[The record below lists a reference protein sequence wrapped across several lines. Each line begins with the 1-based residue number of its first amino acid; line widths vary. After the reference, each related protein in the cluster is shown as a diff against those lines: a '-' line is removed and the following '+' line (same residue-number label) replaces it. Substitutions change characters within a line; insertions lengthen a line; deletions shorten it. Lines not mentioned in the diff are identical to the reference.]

1 MISTGDEKIFT
12 GAGAAVAAG
21 LEHSAAGA
29 MLRLVIT
36 GSVDDGKSTLIG
48 RLLYDTKQILV
59 DQLEALRTAS
69 ARRNGGG
76 GLDLSLLTDGLRAER
91 EQGITIDV
99 AYRYFQTPHRKF
111 IIADTPGHERYTRN
125 MVTGA
130 STGDLAVI
138 LIDARKGVVEQTR
151 RHAFIASLLGIRH
164 LVVCVN
170 KMDLVEYSQAR
181 FEQVEQDFREFC
193 ARLETTDVTFIP
205 ISAVSGENV
214 VERSQHMA
222 WYQGP
227 ALLYH
232 LEHVHIASD
241 RNLIDCRFP
250 VQWVIRPGQ
259 AAGQGAGPAE
269 WPGAGL
275 GTEPGEGDGHRHYRA
290 YAGQIAAG
298 VFRAG
303 DPVLVLPAGEETR
316 IASVESF
323 DGALPEACAPMSTA
337 LRLEDDLDISRGDMI
352 CRPHN
357 RPTVDSHVEAIV
369 CWMADEP
376 VTNGRV
382 YAIKHTTRSARAV
395 VEEVRYRIDV
405 NTLHR
410 DENAR
415 QLALNDIGRMRLRT
429 SVPLIFDEY
438 RRNRT
443 TGSFILI
450 DEATNGTVGAG
461 MIIEAHMEPVSAD
474 RAEVTW
480 DPRRLARAARWAL
493 LGQHG
498 ATVWLTGL
506 PASGKST
513 IAGAL
518 EERLARDGY
527 RAYRLDGDNLRYG
540 LNSDLGFE
548 PGDRAENIRRVAH
561 VASLFADAGTIAI
574 VSVISPYA
582 VDRQLARSIHERGE
596 LDFFEVFVD
605 TPLEEC
611 ERRDPKGLYARARG
625 GKIHGFTGV
634 DAPYEAPR
642 NADVELRPCQEPI
655 EELIERLVTE
665 LRARGVV

>member
-1 MISTGDEKIFT
+1 
-12 GAGAAVAAG
+12 
-21 LEHSAAGA
+21 

-48 RLLYDTKQILV
+48 RLLYDSKQILN
-59 DQLEALRTAS
+59 DQLEALRAAS
-69 ARRNGGG
+69 ERRNGER

-111 IIADTPGHERYTRN
+111 IIADTPGHESYTRN

-130 STGDLAVI
+130 STADVAVL

-170 KMDLVEYSQAR
+170 KMDLAGYAQLR
-181 FEQVEQDFREFC
+181 FEQVEQEFREFC
-193 ARLETTDVTFIP
+193 ARLEATDVTFIP
-205 ISAVSGENV
+205 TSAVHGENI
-214 VERSQHMA
+214 VERSHHMP

-232 LEHVHIASD
+232 LEHVHISSD

-250 VQWVIRPGQ
+250 VQWVVRPGP
-259 AAGQGAGPAE
+259 GP
-269 WPGAGL
+269 GSSS
-275 GTEPGEGDGHRHYRA
+275 GDPDYRG

-298 VFRAG
+298 VFRTG
-303 DPVLVLPAGEETR
+303 DPVVVLPGGEETR
-316 IASVESF
+316 IASVETS
-323 DGALPEACAPMSTA
+323 DGSMGEACAPMSVTI
-337 LRLEDDLDISRGDMI
+337 RLDGDLDVSRGDMI

-357 RPTVDSHVEAIV
+357 RPTVDRHLEAIV
-369 CWMADEP
+369 CWMGDDPAVP
-376 VTNGRV
+376 GAM
-382 YAIKHTTRSARAV
+382 YAIKHTTRSARAI
-395 VEEVRYRIDV
+395 VEQVRYRIDV
-405 NTLHR
+405 NTLRR
-410 DENAR
+410 DANAAG
-415 QLALNDIGRMRLRT
+415 LGINDIGRVRLRT
-429 SVPLIFDEY
+429 TVPIIFDEY

-461 MIIEAHMEPVSAD
+461 MIIEAHIERPESQRAD
-474 RAEVTW
+474 VVW
-480 DPRRLARAARWAL
+480 DRSRLARGARWEL
-493 LGQHG
+493 LGQRG

-506 PASGKST
+506 PAAGKST
-513 IAGAL
+513 IAAAL
-518 EERLARDGY
+518 EERIAREGF

-561 VASLFADAGTIAI
+561 VASLFADSGTIAI
-574 VSVISPYA
+574 VSVISPYE
-582 VDRQLARSIHERGE
+582 VDRQVARSIHEGGE
-596 LDFFEVFVD
+596 LEFLEVWVN

-611 ERRDPKGLYARARG
+611 ERRDPKGQYARARV
-625 GKIHGFTGV
+625 GKITGFTGV
-634 DAPYEAPR
+634 DAPYERPR
-642 NADVELRPCQEPI
+642 DADLELRPCEQPLEK
-655 EELIERLVTE
+655 LVEQLVGE
-665 LRARGVV
+665 LRSRGVLGDPR

>member
-1 MISTGDEKIFT
+1 
-12 GAGAAVAAG
+12 
-21 LEHSAAGA
+21 

-48 RLLYDTKQILV
+48 RLLYDSKQILT
-59 DQLEALRTAS
+59 DQLEALRAAS
-69 ARRNGGG
+69 ERRNGER

-130 STGDLAVI
+130 STADLAVI

-164 LVVCVN
+164 LAVCVN
-170 KMDLVEYSQAR
+170 KMDLVDYSQAR
-181 FEQVEQDFREFC
+181 FEQVEQEFREFC

-205 ISAVSGENV
+205 VSAVHGENV
-214 VERSQHMA
+214 VDRSEHMP

-232 LEHVHIASD
+232 LEHVHISSD

-250 VQWVIRPGQ
+250 VQWVIRPG
-259 AAGQGAGPAE
+259 ASSGSSDP
-269 WPGAGL
+269 
-275 GTEPGEGDGHRHYRA
+275 DYRG

-303 DPVLVLPAGEETR
+303 DPVVVLPSGEETR
-316 IASVESF
+316 IASVDTS
-323 DGALPEACAPMSTA
+323 DGPLGEACTPMSVTI
-337 LRLEDDLDISRGDMI
+337 RLDSELDISRGDMI

-357 RPTVDSHVEAIV
+357 RPTVDRHLEAIV
-369 CWMADEP
+369 CWMTDDPIVA
-376 VTNGRV
+376 GGV

-410 DENAR
+410 DASAS
-415 QLALNDIGRMRLRT
+415 QLGLNDIGRVRLRT
-429 SVPLIFDEY
+429 TVPMIFDEY

-450 DEATNGTVGAG
+450 DEATNATAGAG
-461 MIIEAHMEPVSAD
+461 MIIEAHIEHPEV
-474 RAEVTW
+474 RRGEVTW
-480 DPRRLARAARWAL
+480 DRSRLARGARWAL
-493 LGQHG
+493 LGQRG
-498 ATVWLTGL
+498 ATVWMTGL
-506 PASGKST
+506 PAAGKST
-513 IAGAL
+513 IAAAL
-518 EERLARDGY
+518 EERIARDGY

-540 LNSDLGFE
+540 LNSDLGFD
-548 PGDRAENIRRVAH
+548 PIDRAENIRRVAH
-561 VASLFADAGTIAI
+561 VASLFADSGAIAI
-574 VSVISPYA
+574 VSVISPYEI
-582 VDRQLARSIHERGE
+582 DRQLARSIHERGE
-596 LDFFEVFVD
+596 LEFLEVFVN
-605 TPLEEC
+605 TPLDEC

-625 GKIHGFTGV
+625 GKITGFTGV
-634 DAPYEAPR
+634 DAPYERPTD
-642 NADVELRPCQEPI
+642 ADVELRPCDQPLED
-655 EELIERLVTE
+655 LVEQLVVE
-665 LRARGVV
+665 LRARGLVGEPR

>member
-1 MISTGDEKIFT
+1 
-12 GAGAAVAAG
+12 
-21 LEHSAAGA
+21 

-48 RLLYDTKQILV
+48 RLLYDSKQILT
-59 DQLEALRTAS
+59 DQLEALRAAS
-69 ARRNGGG
+69 ERRNGGR

-130 STGDLAVI
+130 STADLAVI

-164 LVVCVN
+164 LAVCVN
-170 KMDLVEYSQAR
+170 KMDLVDYSQAR
-181 FEQVEQDFREFC
+181 FEQVEQEFREFC

-205 ISAVSGENV
+205 VSAVHGENV
-214 VERSQHMA
+214 VDRSEHMP

-232 LEHVHIASD
+232 LEHVHISSD

-250 VQWVIRPGQ
+250 VQWVIRPG
-259 AAGQGAGPAE
+259 ASSGSSDP
-269 WPGAGL
+269 
-275 GTEPGEGDGHRHYRA
+275 DYRG

-303 DPVLVLPAGEETR
+303 DPVVVLPSGEETR
-316 IASVESF
+316 IASVDTS
-323 DGALPEACAPMSTA
+323 DGPLGEACTPMSVTI
-337 LRLEDDLDISRGDMI
+337 RLDSELDISRGDMI

-357 RPTVDSHVEAIV
+357 RPTVDRHLEAIV
-369 CWMADEP
+369 CWMTDDPIVA
-376 VTNGRV
+376 GGV

-410 DENAR
+410 DASAS
-415 QLALNDIGRMRLRT
+415 QLGLNDIGRVRLRT
-429 SVPLIFDEY
+429 TVPMIFDEY

-450 DEATNGTVGAG
+450 DEATNATAGAG
-461 MIIEAHMEPVSAD
+461 MIIEAHIEHPEV
-474 RAEVTW
+474 RRGEVTW
-480 DPRRLARAARWAL
+480 DRSRLARGARWAL
-493 LGQHG
+493 LGQRG
-498 ATVWLTGL
+498 ATVWMTGL
-506 PASGKST
+506 PAAGKST
-513 IAGAL
+513 IAAAL
-518 EERLARDGY
+518 EERIARDGY

-540 LNSDLGFE
+540 LNSDLGFD
-548 PGDRAENIRRVAH
+548 PIDRAENIRRVAH
-561 VASLFADAGTIAI
+561 VASLFADSGAIAI
-574 VSVISPYA
+574 VSVISPYEI
-582 VDRQLARSIHERGE
+582 DRQLARSIHERGE
-596 LDFFEVFVD
+596 LEFLEVFVN
-605 TPLEEC
+605 TPLDEC

-625 GKIHGFTGV
+625 GKITGFTGV
-634 DAPYEAPR
+634 DAPYERPTD
-642 NADVELRPCQEPI
+642 ADVELRPCDQPLED
-655 EELIERLVTE
+655 LVEQLVVE
-665 LRARGVV
+665 LRARGLVGEPR

>member
-1 MISTGDEKIFT
+1 MKSR
-12 GAGAAVAAG
+12 
-21 LEHSAAGA
+21 SAAKTVTPTLEQA
-29 MLRLVIT
+29 PSSSMLRLVIT

-48 RLLYDTKQILV
+48 RLLYDTEQILP
-59 DQLEALRTAS
+59 DQLEALRAAS
-69 ARRNGGG
+69 ERRNGER

-130 STGDLAVI
+130 STADLAVI

-164 LVVCVN
+164 LVVGVN
-170 KMDLVEYSQAR
+170 KMDLVGYDQAR
-181 FEQVEQDFREFC
+181 FEQVEQVFRDFC
-193 ARLETTDVTFIP
+193 ARLEATDVTFIP
-205 ISAVSGENV
+205 VSAIHGENV
-214 VERSQHMA
+214 VERSRHMP

-232 LEHVHIASD
+232 LEHVHISSD

-250 VQWVIRPGQ
+250 VQWVIRPG
-259 AAGQGAGPAE
+259 
-269 WPGAGL
+269 PGSSS
-275 GTEPGEGDGHRHYRA
+275 TDPDYRG

-303 DPVLVLPAGEETR
+303 DPVVVLPGGEETS
-316 IASVESF
+316 IVSVDTS
-323 DGALPEACAPMSTA
+323 DGSLEEACAPMSVTI
-337 LRLEDDLDISRGDMI
+337 RLAGDLDVSRGDMI

-357 RPTVDSHVEAIV
+357 RPTVDRHLEAIV
-369 CWMADEP
+369 CWMTDDPIAA
-376 VTNGRV
+376 GGV
-382 YAIKHTTRSARAV
+382 YVIKHTTRSARAI

-410 DENAR
+410 DEQAR
-415 QLALNDIGRMRLRT
+415 QLGLNDIGRVRLRT
-429 SVPLIFDEY
+429 SVPIIFDEY

-450 DEATNGTVGAG
+450 DEATNVTAGAG
-461 MIIEAHMEPVSAD
+461 MILEAHIERPEARRGD
-474 RAEVTW
+474 VTW
-480 DPRRLARAARWAL
+480 DRSRLTRGARWAL
-493 LGQHG
+493 LGQCG

-506 PASGKST
+506 PAAGKST
-513 IAGAL
+513 IAAAL
-518 EERLARDGY
+518 EERIARDGY
-527 RAYRLDGDNLRYG
+527 RTYRLDGDNLRYG

-561 VASLFADAGTIAI
+561 VASLFADSGTIAI
-574 VSVISPYA
+574 VSVISPYE
-582 VDRQLARSIHERGE
+582 VDRQVARTIHERGE
-596 LDFFEVFVD
+596 LEFLEVFVN
-605 TPLEEC
+605 TPLAEC

-625 GKIHGFTGV
+625 GKLTGFTGV
-634 DAPYEAPR
+634 DAPYEPPR
-642 NADVELRPCQEPI
+642 NADVELRPCEQPVDH
-655 EELIERLVTE
+655 LVEQLVAE
-665 LRARGVV
+665 LRSRGVLGEPA

>member
-1 MISTGDEKIFT
+1 
-12 GAGAAVAAG
+12 
-21 LEHSAAGA
+21 

-48 RLLYDTKQILV
+48 RLLYDSEQILT

-69 ARRNGGG
+69 ERNGVR

-99 AYRYFQTPHRKF
+99 AYRYFQTAHRKF

-130 STGDLAVI
+130 STADLAVI
-138 LIDARKGVVEQTR
+138 LIDVRKGVVEQTR

-170 KMDLVEYSQAR
+170 KMDMVDYSQTP
-181 FEQVEQDFREFC
+181 FEAVEQDFREFC

-205 ISAVSGENV
+205 ISAVHGENV
-214 VERSQHMA
+214 VERSQQME

-227 ALLYH
+227 ALLYY

-241 RNLIDCRFP
+241 RNLIDCRLP

-259 AAGQGAGPAE
+259 GR
-269 WPGAGL
+269 
-275 GTEPGEGDGHRHYRA
+275 DRDYRA

-298 VFRAG
+298 VFRPG
-303 DPVLVLPAGEETR
+303 DPVLVLPSGEESR
-316 IASVESF
+316 VASIDTF
-323 DGALPEACAPMSTA
+323 DGSLIEACAPMSVA

-357 RPTVDSHVEAIV
+357 RPTVERHIEAIG
-369 CWMADEP
+369 CWMTDEP
-376 VTNGRV
+376 VVAGGR
-382 YAIKHTTRSARAV
+382 YAIKHTTRSARAI

-405 NTLHR
+405 NSMHR

-415 QLALNDIGRMRLRT
+415 QLGLNDIGRIRLRT
-429 SVPLIFDEY
+429 TVPLIFDEY

-461 MIIEAHMEPVSAD
+461 MIIEAHMEPTDSGRTD
-474 RAEVTW
+474 VTW
-480 DPRRLARAARWAL
+480 DRNGLARGARWAL
-493 LGQHG
+493 LGQRG

-506 PASGKST
+506 PAAGKST
-513 IAGAL
+513 IAAVL
-518 EERLARDGY
+518 DERLTRDGY

-540 LNSDLGFE
+540 LNSDLGFD

-561 VASLFADAGTIAI
+561 VASLFADSGTIAI

-582 VDRQLARSIHERGE
+582 VDRRLARSIHERGE
-596 LDFFEVFVD
+596 LEFLEVFVN
-605 TPLEEC
+605 TPLAEC
-611 ERRDPKGLYARARG
+611 ERRDPKGLYARARV
-625 GKIHGFTGV
+625 GKITGFTGV
-634 DAPYEAPR
+634 DAPYEPPR
-642 NADVELRPCQEPI
+642 EAEVELRPLERPL
-655 EELIERLVTE
+655 EELVEELVAA
-665 LRARGVV
+665 LRARGVLGERP

>member
-1 MISTGDEKIFT
+1 MTSSGVGQT
-12 GAGAAVAAG
+12 VAA
-21 LEHSAAGA
+21 LDEASAGA
-29 MLRLVIT
+29 MLRLVLT

-48 RLLYDTKQILV
+48 RLLYDSKQILV
-59 DQLEALRTAS
+59 DQLEALRVAS
-69 ARRNGGG
+69 ARRNGEQ

-99 AYRYFQTPHRKF
+99 AYRYFQTAHRKF

-130 STGDLAVI
+130 STADLAVI
-138 LIDARKGVVEQTR
+138 LIDVRKGVVEQTR

-170 KMDLVEYSQAR
+170 KMDLIDYAQAP
-181 FEQVEQDFREFC
+181 FEQVEHDFREFC
-193 ARLETTDVTFIP
+193 ARLETIDVTFIP
-205 ISAVSGENV
+205 ISAVHGENV
-214 VERSQHMA
+214 VERSREMS

-241 RNLIDCRFP
+241 RNLIDCRLP
-250 VQWVIRPGQ
+250 VQWVVRTGPSSRP
-259 AAGQGAGPAE
+259 AIEPAV

-275 GTEPGEGDGHRHYRA
+275 VADSRPVKHEYRS

-303 DPVLVLPAGEETR
+303 DPVVVLPSGEETR

-323 DGALPEACAPMSTA
+323 DGSLTEACAPMSIA

-357 RPTVDSHVEAIV
+357 RPTVDRHIEAIV
-369 CWMADEP
+369 CWMGEEP
-376 VTNGRV
+376 VSPGGV
-382 YAIKHTTRSARAV
+382 YAIKHTTRSTRAV
-395 VEEVRYRIDV
+395 VEEIRYRIDV
-405 NTLHR
+405 NSLHR
-410 DENAR
+410 DEDAQR
-415 QLALNDIGRMRLRT
+415 LELNDVGRLRLLT
-429 SVPLIFDEY
+429 TTPLIFDEY

-443 TGSFILI
+443 TGSFILV
-450 DEATNGTVGAG
+450 DEASNGTVGAG
-461 MIIEAHMEPVSAD
+461 MIIEAHLERSDSQQAGV
-474 RAEVTW
+474 RW
-480 DPRRLARAARWAL
+480 DSSRLARTARWAL
-493 LGQHG
+493 LGQRG

-513 IAGAL
+513 IGGGL
-518 EERLARDGY
+518 EERLAVDGY

-540 LNSDLGFE
+540 LNSDLGFA

-561 VASLFADAGTIAI
+561 VASLFADSGTIAI
-574 VSVISPYA
+574 VSAISPYA
-582 VDRQLARSIHERGE
+582 ADRQLARSVHEENGLE
-596 LDFFEVFVD
+596 FLEVFVD

-611 ERRDPKGLYARARG
+611 ERRDPKGHYAKARSG
-625 GKIHGFTGV
+625 ELRGFTGV
-634 DAPYEAPR
+634 DAPYEVPR
-642 NADVELRPCQEPI
+642 EPDVKLHSAERPL
-655 EELIERLVTE
+655 EELVERLVAE
-665 LRARGVV
+665 LRTRGILA

>member
-1 MISTGDEKIFT
+1 MTARGMGQT
-12 GAGAAVAAG
+12 VAQALG
-21 LEHSAAGA
+21 EAPAGA

-48 RLLYDTKQILV
+48 RLLYDSKQILS
-59 DQLEALRTAS
+59 DQLEALRAAS
-69 ARRNGGG
+69 ARRNGEH

-99 AYRYFQTPHRKF
+99 AYRYFQTAHRKF

-130 STGDLAVI
+130 STADLAVI
-138 LIDARKGVVEQTR
+138 LIDARQGVVEQTR

-170 KMDLVEYSQAR
+170 KMDLVDYSQAA
-181 FEQVEQDFREFC
+181 FERVEHDFRQFC

-205 ISAVSGENV
+205 ISAVHGENV
-214 VERSQHMA
+214 VERSEQMP

-241 RNLIDCRFP
+241 RNLIDCRLP
-250 VQWVIRPGQ
+250 VQWVVRT
-259 AAGQGAGPAE
+259 GPRSRRGPEPAV

-275 GTEPGEGDGHRHYRA
+275 VADSDPAQPPEREYRA

-298 VFRAG
+298 VFRPG
-303 DPVLVLPAGEETR
+303 DPVVVLPSGDETR

-323 DGALPEACAPMSTA
+323 DGPLAEACAPMSIA
-337 LRLEDDLDISRGDMI
+337 LRLADDLDVSRGDMI

-357 RPTVDSHVEAIV
+357 RPTVDRHIEATL
-369 CWMADEP
+369 CWMGEEP
-376 VTNGRV
+376 VSAGDV
-382 YAIKHTTRSARAV
+382 YTIKHTTRSARAV
-395 VEEVRYRIDV
+395 VEQIRYRIDV
-405 NTLHR
+405 NSLHR

-415 QLALNDIGRMRLRT
+415 QLGLNDIGRVRLLT
-429 SVPLIFDEY
+429 TAPLIFDEY

-443 TGSFILI
+443 TGSFILVE
-450 DEATNGTVGAG
+450 EASNGTVAAG
-461 MIIEAHMEPVSAD
+461 MIIEAHLERPDAQ
-474 RAEVTW
+474 RAEVRW
-480 DPRRLARAARWAL
+480 DSSRLARTARWAL
-493 LGQHG
+493 LGQQG

-506 PASGKST
+506 PAAGKST

-540 LNSDLGFE
+540 LNSDLGFD
-548 PGDRAENIRRVAH
+548 PADRAENIRRVAH
-561 VASLFADAGTIAI
+561 VANLFADSGVIAI
-574 VSVISPYA
+574 VSAISPYA
-582 VDRQLARSIHERGE
+582 VDRQLARSVHEANAVAF
-596 LDFFEVFVD
+596 LEVFVD

-611 ERRDPKGLYARARG
+611 ERRDPKGQYARARE
-625 GKIHGFTGV
+625 GKVRGFTGI
-634 DAPYEAPR
+634 DAPYERPTQP
-642 NADVELRPCQEPI
+642 DVALRPVEHSL
-655 EELIERLVTE
+655 EEMVERLVAQ
-665 LRARGVV
+665 LRARDVLGER

>member
-1 MISTGDEKIFT
+1 MMSS
-12 GAGAAVAAG
+12 GARQAAPAK
-21 LEHSAAGA
+21 LERPATAA

-48 RLLYDTKQILV
+48 RLLYDSKQILT

-69 ARRNGGG
+69 ERRNGER

-111 IIADTPGHERYTRN
+111 IIADTPGHESYTRN

-130 STGDLAVI
+130 STADLAVI

-170 KMDLVEYSQAR
+170 KMDLVGYAQGR
-181 FEQVEQDFREFC
+181 FEQVEQEFREFC
-193 ARLETTDVTFIP
+193 ARLEATDVTFVP
-205 ISAVSGENV
+205 TSAVHGENI
-214 VERSQHMA
+214 VERSQHMP
-222 WYQGP
+222 WYEGS

-232 LEHVHIASD
+232 LEHVHISSD

-250 VQWVIRPGQ
+250 VQWVIRPG
-259 AAGQGAGPAE
+259 
-269 WPGAGL
+269 PGAGRSSS
-275 GTEPGEGDGHRHYRA
+275 GDPDYRG

-298 VFRAG
+298 VFRSG
-303 DPVLVLPAGEETR
+303 DPVVVLPGGEETR
-316 IASVESF
+316 IAAVDTPAGSV
-323 DGALPEACAPMSTA
+323 GEACAPMSVTI
-337 LRLEDDLDISRGDMI
+337 RLEGDLDVSRGDMI

-357 RPTVDSHVEAIV
+357 RPTIDRHIEAIV
-369 CWMADEP
+369 CWMAEEP
-376 VTNGRV
+376 IAAGGV
-382 YAIKHTTRSARAV
+382 YAIKHTTRSARAT

-410 DENAR
+410 DADATR
-415 QLALNDIGRMRLRT
+415 LGLNDIGRVRLRT
-429 SVPLIFDEY
+429 TVPIIFDEY

-443 TGSFILI
+443 TGSLILI

-461 MIIEAHMEPVSAD
+461 MIIEAHIEQSDPHSAD
-474 RAEVTW
+474 VTW
-480 DPRRLARAARWAL
+480 DRSRLARRARWAL
-493 LGQHG
+493 CGQRG

-513 IAGAL
+513 IAAAL
-518 EERLARDGY
+518 EERIAREGY

-540 LNSDLGFE
+540 LNSDLGFD

-561 VASLFADAGTIAI
+561 VASLFADSGTIAI

-582 VDRQLARSIHERGE
+582 VDRRLARSIHERGE
-596 LDFFEVFVD
+596 LEFLEVFVN
-605 TPLEEC
+605 TPLAEC
-611 ERRDPKGLYARARG
+611 ERRDPKGLYARARV
-625 GKIHGFTGV
+625 GKITGFTGV
-634 DAPYEAPR
+634 DAPYEPPR
-642 NADVELRPCQEPI
+642 EAEVELRPLERPL
-655 EELIERLVTE
+655 EELVEELVAA
-665 LRARGVV
+665 LRAREVLGERP

>member
-1 MISTGDEKIFT
+1 MTSTARQT
-12 GAGAAVAAG
+12 LPST
-21 LEHSAAGA
+21 LEQPPASA

-48 RLLYDTKQILV
+48 RLLYDSKQILN
-59 DQLEALRTAS
+59 DQLEALRAAS
-69 ARRNGGG
+69 ERRNGER

-130 STGDLAVI
+130 STADVAVL

-170 KMDLVEYSQAR
+170 KMDLVGYAQLR
-181 FEQVEQDFREFC
+181 FEQVEQQFREFC

-205 ISAVSGENV
+205 TSAVHGENI
-214 VERSQHMA
+214 VERSEHMP

-232 LEHVHIASD
+232 LEHVHISSD

-250 VQWVIRPGQ
+250 VQWVVRPG
-259 AAGQGAGPAE
+259 
-269 WPGAGL
+269 PGAAD
-275 GTEPGEGDGHRHYRA
+275 PDYRG

-298 VFRAG
+298 VFRSG
-303 DPVLVLPAGEETR
+303 DPVVVLPGGEEAR
-316 IASVESF
+316 IASVDTSEGS
-323 DGALPEACAPMSTA
+323 LTEACAPMSVTI
-337 LRLEDDLDISRGDMI
+337 RLDGDLDISRGDMI

-357 RPTVDSHVEAIV
+357 RPTVDRHLEAIV
-369 CWMADEP
+369 CWMGEDP
-376 VTNGRV
+376 VAAGGM
-382 YAIKHTTRSARAV
+382 YAIKHTTRSARAI
-395 VEEVRYRIDV
+395 VEQVRYRIDV
-405 NTLHR
+405 NTLRR
-410 DENAR
+410 DPQACE
-415 QLALNDIGRMRLRT
+415 LGINDIGRVRLRT
-429 SVPLIFDEY
+429 TVPIIFDEY

-461 MIIEAHMEPVSAD
+461 MIIEAHIDRPESQRAD
-474 RAEVTW
+474 VVW
-480 DPRRLARAARWAL
+480 DRSRLARGARWAL
-493 LGQHG
+493 LGQRG

-506 PASGKST
+506 PAAGTST
-513 IAGAL
+513 IAAAL
-518 EERLARDGY
+518 EERIARDGY

-561 VASLFADAGTIAI
+561 VASLFADSGAIAI
-574 VSVISPYA
+574 VSVISPYE
-582 VDRQLARSIHERGE
+582 VDRRVARSIHEGGE
-596 LDFFEVFVD
+596 LEFLEVWVN

-611 ERRDPKGLYARARG
+611 ERRDPKGQYARARV
-625 GKIHGFTGV
+625 GKITGFTGV
-634 DAPYEAPR
+634 DAPYERPR
-642 NADVELRPCQEPI
+642 DADVELCPCEQPL
-655 EELIERLVTE
+655 EELVERLVAE
-665 LRARGVV
+665 LRARGVLGEPR

>member
-1 MISTGDEKIFT
+1 VPCDTVGDMMSR
-12 GAGAAVAAG
+12 GAGQIVPATLEQPPVA
-21 LEHSAAGA
+21 A

-48 RLLYDTKQILV
+48 RLLYDTKQILT

-69 ARRNGGG
+69 ERRNGEH

-111 IIADTPGHERYTRN
+111 IIADTPGHESYTRN

-130 STGDLAVI
+130 STADLAVI

-164 LVVCVN
+164 LAVCVN
-170 KMDLVEYSQAR
+170 KMDLVGYAQER
-181 FEQVEQDFREFC
+181 FEQVEQEFREFC
-193 ARLETTDVTFIP
+193 ARLETTDVTFVP
-205 ISAVSGENV
+205 TSAVHGENI
-214 VERSQHMA
+214 VERSKHMP

-232 LEHVHIASD
+232 LEHVHISSD

-250 VQWVIRPGQ
+250 VQWVIR
-259 AAGQGAGPAE
+259 AGRAGSRSGGAGSSSS
-269 WPGAGL
+269 GAGSSSSL
-275 GTEPGEGDGHRHYRA
+275 LDYRG

-298 VFRAG
+298 VFRSG
-303 DPVLVLPAGEETR
+303 DPVVVLPSGEETR
-316 IASVESF
+316 IASVDTPEGSV
-323 DGALPEACAPMSTA
+323 GEACAPMSVTI
-337 LRLEDDLDISRGDMI
+337 RLDGDLDVSRGDMI

-357 RPTVDSHVEAIV
+357 RPTVDRHIEAIV
-369 CWMADEP
+369 CWMAEAP
-376 VTNGRV
+376 IVAGGV
-382 YAIKHTTRSARAV
+382 YAIKHTTRSARAI

-410 DENAR
+410 EPDANR
-415 QLALNDIGRMRLRT
+415 LGLNDIGRVRLRT
-429 SVPLIFDEY
+429 TVPIIFDEY

-461 MIIEAHMEPVSAD
+461 MIIEAHIEPSD
-474 RAEVTW
+474 SHSTDVTW
-480 DPRRLARAARWAL
+480 DRSKLARGARWAL
-493 LGQHG
+493 CGQSG

-506 PASGKST
+506 PAAGKST
-513 IAGAL
+513 IAAAL
-518 EERLARDGY
+518 EERIAREGY

-540 LNSDLGFE
+540 LNSDLGFD

-561 VASLFADAGTIAI
+561 VASLFADSGTIAI

-582 VDRQLARSIHERGE
+582 VDRQLARAIHDRGE
-596 LDFFEVFVD
+596 LEFLEVFVN
-605 TPLEEC
+605 TPLSEC
-611 ERRDPKGLYARARG
+611 ERRDPKGLYARARV
-625 GKIHGFTGV
+625 GKITGFTGV
-634 DAPYEAPR
+634 DAPYEVPR
-642 NADVELRPCQEPI
+642 DAEVELRPCEGPL
-655 EELIERLVTE
+655 EELVDQLVAE
-665 LRARGVV
+665 LRSRGVLGESR

>member
-1 MISTGDEKIFT
+1 VASDTVGSMMSS
-12 GAGAAVAAG
+12 GAAQTLPATLEQPVAAT
-21 LEHSAAGA
+21 

-48 RLLYDTKQILV
+48 RLLYDSKQILT

-69 ARRNGGG
+69 QRRYGVG

-111 IIADTPGHERYTRN
+111 IIADTPGHESYTRN

-130 STGDLAVI
+130 STADLAVI

-164 LVVCVN
+164 LAVCVN
-170 KMDLVEYSQAR
+170 KMDLVGYAEDR
-181 FEQVEQDFREFC
+181 FEQVEQEFREFC
-193 ARLETTDVTFIP
+193 ARLEATDVTFIP
-205 ISAVSGENV
+205 TSAVSGENV
-214 VERSQHMA
+214 VERSTRMP

-232 LEHVHIASD
+232 LEHVHISSD

-250 VQWVIRPGQ
+250 VQWVIRSSPGQ
-259 AAGQGAGPAE
+259 SSSSDP
-269 WPGAGL
+269 
-275 GTEPGEGDGHRHYRA
+275 DYRG

-303 DPVLVLPAGEETR
+303 DPVVVLPGGEETR
-316 IASVESF
+316 IAAVATS
-323 DGALPEACAPMSTA
+323 DGLLDEACAPMSVTI
-337 LRLEDDLDISRGDMI
+337 RLDGELDVSRGDMI

-357 RPTVDSHVEAIV
+357 RPTVDRHIEAIV

-376 VTNGRV
+376 IAAGDV
-382 YAIKHTTRSARAV
+382 YAIKHTTRSARAI
-395 VEEVRYRIDV
+395 VEAIRYQIDV

-410 DENAR
+410 DAGAS
-415 QLALNDIGRMRLRT
+415 QLGLNDIGRIRLRT
-429 SVPLIFDEY
+429 TVPIIFDEY
-438 RRNRT
+438 RRNRA

-450 DEATNGTVGAG
+450 DETTNGTVGAG
-461 MIIEAHMEPVSAD
+461 MIIEAHIDQPESGRAD
-474 RAEVTW
+474 VTW
-480 DPRRLARAARWAL
+480 DRSRLAQGLRWEL
-493 LGQHG
+493 LGQRG

-506 PASGKST
+506 PAAGKST
-513 IAGAL
+513 IAAAL
-518 EERLARDGY
+518 EERIARDGY

-561 VASLFADAGTIAI
+561 VASLFADSGTIAI

-582 VDRQLARSIHERGE
+582 VDRVLARRIHDQGE
-596 LDFFEVFVD
+596 LEFLEVWVN

-611 ERRDPKGLYARARG
+611 ERRDPKGLYARARD
-625 GKIHGFTGV
+625 GKITGFTGV

-642 NADVELRPCQEPI
+642 DAEVELHPCEVPL
-655 EELIERLVTE
+655 EDLVDQLMAE
-665 LRARGVV
+665 LRSRGVLGEPR

>member
-1 MISTGDEKIFT
+1 
-12 GAGAAVAAG
+12 
-21 LEHSAAGA
+21 

-48 RLLYDTKQILV
+48 RLLYDSEQILT

-69 ARRNGGG
+69 ERNGVR

-99 AYRYFQTPHRKF
+99 AYRYFQTAHRKF

-130 STGDLAVI
+130 STADLAVI
-138 LIDARKGVVEQTR
+138 LIDVRKGVVEQTR

-170 KMDLVEYSQAR
+170 KMDMVDYSQTP
-181 FEQVEQDFREFC
+181 FEAVEQDFREFC

-205 ISAVSGENV
+205 ISAVHGENV
-214 VERSQHMA
+214 VERSQQME

-227 ALLYH
+227 ALLYY

-241 RNLIDCRFP
+241 RNLIDCRLP

-259 AAGQGAGPAE
+259 GR
-269 WPGAGL
+269 
-275 GTEPGEGDGHRHYRA
+275 DRDYRA

-298 VFRAG
+298 VFRPG
-303 DPVLVLPAGEETR
+303 DPVLVLPSGEESR
-316 IASVESF
+316 VASIDTF
-323 DGALPEACAPMSTA
+323 DGSLIEACAPMSVA

-357 RPTVDSHVEAIV
+357 RPTVERHIEAIG
-369 CWMADEP
+369 CWMTDEP
-376 VTNGRV
+376 VVAGGR
-382 YAIKHTTRSARAV
+382 YAIKHTTRSARAI

-405 NTLHR
+405 NSMHR

-415 QLALNDIGRMRLRT
+415 QLGLNDIGRIRLRT
-429 SVPLIFDEY
+429 TVPLIFDEY

-461 MIIEAHMEPVSAD
+461 MIIEAHMEPTDSGRTD
-474 RAEVTW
+474 VTW
-480 DPRRLARAARWAL
+480 DRNGLARGARWAL
-493 LGQHG
+493 LGQRG

-506 PASGKST
+506 PAAGKST
-513 IAGAL
+513 IAAVL
-518 EERLARDGY
+518 DERLTRDGY

-540 LNSDLGFE
+540 LNSDLGFD
-548 PGDRAENIRRVAH
+548 PDDRTENIRRVAH
-561 VASLFADAGTIAI
+561 VASLFADSGTIAI
-574 VSVISPYA
+574 VSVISPYV

-596 LDFFEVFVD
+596 LEFLEVFVN
-605 TPLEEC
+605 TPLWQC
-611 ERRDPKGLYARARG
+611 ERRDPKGLYARARA
-625 GKIHGFTGV
+625 GKLRGFTGV
-634 DAPYEAPR
+634 DAPYEPPR
-642 NADVELRPCQEPI
+642 QPDVELHPTQRPL
-655 EELIERLVTE
+655 EELVEQLVAE
-665 LRARGVV
+665 LRARGVL

>member
-1 MISTGDEKIFT
+1 
-12 GAGAAVAAG
+12 
-21 LEHSAAGA
+21 

-48 RLLYDTKQILV
+48 RLLYDSKQILN
-59 DQLEALRTAS
+59 DQLEALRAAS
-69 ARRNGGG
+69 ERRNGER

-111 IIADTPGHERYTRN
+111 IIADTPGHESYTRN

-130 STGDLAVI
+130 STADVAVL

-170 KMDLVEYSQAR
+170 KMDLVGYAQLR
-181 FEQVEQDFREFC
+181 FEQVEQEFREFC
-193 ARLETTDVTFIP
+193 ARLEATDVTFIP
-205 ISAVSGENV
+205 VSAIHGENV
-214 VERSQHMA
+214 VERSEHMP

-232 LEHVHIASD
+232 LEHVHISSD

-250 VQWVIRPGQ
+250 VQWVVRPGPD
-259 AAGQGAGPAE
+259 ASSTDP
-269 WPGAGL
+269 
-275 GTEPGEGDGHRHYRA
+275 DYRG

-298 VFRAG
+298 VFRTG
-303 DPVLVLPAGEETR
+303 DPVVVLPGGEETR
-316 IASVESF
+316 IASVETSE
-323 DGALPEACAPMSTA
+323 GALGEACAPMSVTI
-337 LRLEDDLDISRGDMI
+337 RLDGDLDISRGDMI

-357 RPTVDSHVEAIV
+357 RPTVDRHLEAIV
-369 CWMADEP
+369 CWMGDDP
-376 VTNGRV
+376 MVPGGR

-395 VEEVRYRIDV
+395 VEQVRYRIDV
-405 NTLHR
+405 NTLRR
-410 DENAR
+410 DPHATG
-415 QLALNDIGRMRLRT
+415 LGINDIGRVRLRT
-429 SVPLIFDEY
+429 TVPIIFDEY

-461 MIIEAHMEPVSAD
+461 MIIEAHIERPESQRAD
-474 RAEVTW
+474 VVW
-480 DPRRLARAARWAL
+480 DRSRLARGARWEL
-493 LGQHG
+493 LGQRG

-513 IAGAL
+513 IAAAL
-518 EERLARDGY
+518 EERIARDGY

-561 VASLFADAGTIAI
+561 VASLFADSGTIAI
-574 VSVISPYA
+574 VSVISPYE
-582 VDRQLARSIHERGE
+582 VDRQVARSIHEGGE
-596 LDFFEVFVD
+596 LEFLEVWVN

-611 ERRDPKGLYARARG
+611 ERRDPKGQYARARV
-625 GKIHGFTGV
+625 GKITGFTGV
-634 DAPYEAPR
+634 DAPYERPGD
-642 NADVELRPCQEPI
+642 ADVELRPCEEPL
-655 EELIERLVTE
+655 EELVERLVGE
-665 LRARGVV
+665 LRARGVLGEPR

>member
-1 MISTGDEKIFT
+1 MTSSGVGQT
-12 GAGAAVAAG
+12 VAAA
-21 LEHSAAGA
+21 LDEPQASA

-48 RLLYDTKQILV
+48 RLLFDSKQILT
-59 DQLEALRTAS
+59 DQLEALRAAS
-69 ARRNGGG
+69 ERRNGEHA
-76 GLDLSLLTDGLRAER
+76 LDLSLLTDGLRAER

-99 AYRYFQTPHRKF
+99 AYRYFQTAQRKF

-130 STGDLAVI
+130 STADLAVI

-151 RHAFIASLLGIRH
+151 RHAFLASLLGIRH
-164 LVVCVN
+164 LAVCVN
-170 KMDLVEYSQAR
+170 KMDLVGYEQAA
-181 FEQVEQDFREFC
+181 FEHVEQDFREFC

-205 ISAVSGENV
+205 ISAVHGENV
-214 VERSQHMA
+214 VERSTHMG

-250 VQWVIRPGQ
+250 VQWVVRPG
-259 AAGQGAGPAE
+259 
-269 WPGAGL
+269 PGAESGR
-275 GTEPGEGDGHRHYRA
+275 PDYRA

-303 DPVLVLPAGEETR
+303 DPVVVLPSGEESRVLSLETY
-316 IASVESF
+316 
-323 DGALPEACAPMSTA
+323 DGSLEEACAPMSIA

-357 RPTVDSHVEAIV
+357 RPTVDRNIEAIV
-369 CWMADEP
+369 CWMADDP
-376 VTNGRV
+376 IVAGGV
-382 YAIKHTTRSARAV
+382 YAIKHTTRAARAV

-415 QLALNDIGRMRLRT
+415 QLALNDIGRVRLRT
-429 SVPLIFDEY
+429 TAPLIFDEY

-461 MIIEAHMEPVSAD
+461 MILEAHIDRPDAERAD
-474 RAEVTW
+474 VTW
-480 DPRRLARAARWAL
+480 DRSRLERRVRWAL
-493 LGQHG
+493 LGQRG

-506 PASGKST
+506 PAAGKST
-513 IAGAL
+513 IAAAL
-518 EERLARDGY
+518 EERLARDGL
-527 RAYRLDGDNLRYG
+527 RAYRLDGDNLRHG
-540 LNSDLGFE
+540 LNRDLGFD
-548 PGDRAENIRRVAH
+548 PVDRAENIRRVAH
-561 VASLFADAGTIAI
+561 VASLFADSGTIAI

-582 VDRQLARSIHERGE
+582 IDRQMARGVHDGHGLEF
-596 LDFFEVFVD
+596 LEVFVD

-611 ERRDPKGLYARARG
+611 ERRDPKGLYARARE
-625 GKIHGFTGV
+625 GKVRGFTGV

-642 NADVELRPCQEPI
+642 EPDLELRPCDEPV
-655 EELIERLVTE
+655 EVLVDRLVAE
-665 LRARGVV
+665 LRARGILGSTA

>member
-1 MISTGDEKIFT
+1 
-12 GAGAAVAAG
+12 
-21 LEHSAAGA
+21 

-48 RLLYDTKQILV
+48 RLLYDSKQILT
-59 DQLEALRTAS
+59 DQLEALRAAS
-69 ARRNGGG
+69 ERRNGER

-130 STGDLAVI
+130 STADLAVI

-164 LVVCVN
+164 LAVCVN
-170 KMDLVEYSQAR
+170 KMDLVDYSQAR
-181 FEQVEQDFREFC
+181 FEQVEQEFREFC

-205 ISAVSGENV
+205 VSAVHGENV
-214 VERSQHMA
+214 VDRSEHMP

-232 LEHVHIASD
+232 LEHVHISSD

-250 VQWVIRPGQ
+250 VQWVIRPG
-259 AAGQGAGPAE
+259 ASSGSSDP
-269 WPGAGL
+269 
-275 GTEPGEGDGHRHYRA
+275 DYRG

-303 DPVLVLPAGEETR
+303 DPVVVLPSGEETR
-316 IASVESF
+316 IASVDTS
-323 DGALPEACAPMSTA
+323 DGPLGEACTPMSVTI
-337 LRLEDDLDISRGDMI
+337 RLDGDLDISRGDMI

-357 RPTVDSHVEAIV
+357 RPTVDRHLEAIV
-369 CWMADEP
+369 CWMTDDPIVA
-376 VTNGRV
+376 GGV

-410 DENAR
+410 DASAS
-415 QLALNDIGRMRLRT
+415 QLGLNDIGRVRLRT
-429 SVPLIFDEY
+429 TVPMIFDEY

-450 DEATNGTVGAG
+450 DEATNATAGAG
-461 MIIEAHMEPVSAD
+461 MIIEAHIEHPEV
-474 RAEVTW
+474 RRGEVTW
-480 DPRRLARAARWAL
+480 DRSRLARGARWAL
-493 LGQHG
+493 LGQRG
-498 ATVWLTGL
+498 ATVWMTGL
-506 PASGKST
+506 PAAGKST
-513 IAGAL
+513 IAAAL
-518 EERLARDGY
+518 EERIARDGY

-540 LNSDLGFE
+540 LNSDLGFD
-548 PGDRAENIRRVAH
+548 PIDRAENIRRVAH
-561 VASLFADAGTIAI
+561 VASLFADSGAIAI
-574 VSVISPYA
+574 VSVISPYEI
-582 VDRQLARSIHERGE
+582 DRQLARSIHERGE
-596 LDFFEVFVD
+596 LEFLEVFVN
-605 TPLEEC
+605 TPLDEC

-625 GKIHGFTGV
+625 GKITGFTGV
-634 DAPYEAPR
+634 DAPYERPTD
-642 NADVELRPCQEPI
+642 ADVELRPCDQPLED
-655 EELIERLVTE
+655 LVEQLVVE
-665 LRARGVV
+665 LRARGLVGEPR